1 VSDANANLASRPGSF
16 VTANL
21 QEIVYYL
28 LALPPFDGW
37 SADPVRRVRLARITA
52 LIESFASMP
61 VPGYPNASRGRLRTS
76 TNFPG
81 DVFEQWSYGFYH
93 LFFGYLSRVGLDEDE
108 DEDVIAPLG
117 LVPVMTM
124 HQAKGLQFPFVFVGH
139 GRGSTGFDRS
149 SA

>member
-1 VSDANANLASRPGSF
+1 
-16 VTANL
+16 
-21 QEIVYYL
+21 
-28 LALPPFDGW
+28 
-37 SADPVRRVRLARITA
+37 
-52 LIESFASMP
+52 MP
-61 VPGYPNASRGRLRTS
+61 VPGYPNASRGRLRAS
-76 TNFPG
+76 ANFPG

-139 GRGSTGFDRS
+139 MGEVASTDVV
-149 SA
+149 